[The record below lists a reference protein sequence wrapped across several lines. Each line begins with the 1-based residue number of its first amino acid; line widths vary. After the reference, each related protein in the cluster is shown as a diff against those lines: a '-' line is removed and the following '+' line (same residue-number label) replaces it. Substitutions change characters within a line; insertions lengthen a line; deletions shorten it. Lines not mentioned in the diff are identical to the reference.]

1 MLAFMPPQNQTNIAI
16 EFTDELGSSTES
28 QHASMGET
36 TAATV
41 LLTGR

>member
-16 EFTDELGSSTES
+16 GFSDEMGSSTES

-36 TAATV
+36 TAETA
-41 LLTGR
+41 LLSGR